1 MDVICHRACP
11 VGAPE
16 NSIAAARAVPERV
29 DMIEIDVQRCAS
41 GELVVFH
48 DQLLDRMTGASGAV
62 AGTDWERLQELT
74 LADSDATIHR
84 LSAFVAAVPDSMG
97 LNIELKHAGI
107 ADSLRRALDGVE
119 NDLLLSSFVPQAIAP
134 FAEDPID
141 TALLLDAETASDWES
156 ALAGAQSLDAAAV
169 HPPEEAIDAAR
180 IASAHEH
187 DLAVNAW
194 TVLES
199 TRVNELRKAGIDGVI
214 VDDWRI
220 LPEALVG
227 FDE

>member
-11 VGAPE
+11 VGRPE
-16 NSIAAARAVPERV
+16 NSIEAARAVPERV

-48 DQLLDRMTGASGAV
+48 DRLLDRMTGGSGAI
-62 AGTDWERLQELT
+62 AGTEWERLRELT
-74 LADSDATIHR
+74 LETSDATIPR
-84 LSAFVAAVPDSMG
+84 LSAFIGAVPDSIG
-97 LNIELKHAGI
+97 LNIELKHAGA
-107 ADSLRRALDGVE
+107 ADSLRRVLDGVE

-141 TALLLDAETASDWES
+141 TALLLDPETASDWES
-156 ALAGAQSLDAAAV
+156 ALAGARSLSAAAV
-169 HPPEEAIDAAR
+169 HPPEEAIDAGR

-194 TVLES
+194 TVQES
-199 TRVNELRKAGIDGVI
+199 TRVNGLRKAGIDGVI
-214 VDDWRI
+214 VDDWR
-220 LPEALVG
+220 LV
-227 FDE
+227 EST